1 MGHLGIT
8 GLDPEIYVAE
18 YGVSVKLR
26 IVAYSDGIDDMLCEG
41 LVEDEELVANKSCS
55 EIMDK
60 IVERWASSWTI
71 ENTRPSSIIETTR
84 FSRGDDCSICI
95 WDNYSLL

>member
-8 GLDPEIYVAE
+8 GLEPDVHVAE
-18 YGVSVKLR
+18 YDASLKIR
-26 IVAYSDGIDDMLCEG
+26 IVGYSDGIDDMLCEG
-41 LVEDEELVANKSCS
+41 LAEDEELVATKSCG

-71 ENTRPSSIIETTR
+71 ENTRPCSIVETTR

-95 WDNYSLL
+95 WDNYSLI